1 MNTFQGMKSDDLT
14 TNNEQS
20 ESEKLAQI
28 DLVANLAETLADLLS
43 MYNSIV
49 KEIQTRENETKEDKL
64 MVSRITDLISYMANI
79 GVLDRMASF
88 FRTVRAVITTTN
100 CRLSDMIIHCLNL
113 LQRMIDFSKPK

>member
-1 MNTFQGMKSDDLT
+1 MKSDDLT

-28 DLVANLAETLADLLS
+28 DLVANLAQTLADLLT

-49 KEIQTRENETKEDKL
+49 QEIRTRENETKEDKL
-64 MVSRITDLISYMANI
+64 TMSRITDLISYMANI
-79 GVLDRMASF
+79 GVLDRIASF
-88 FRTVRAVITTTN
+88 FRTVRAVITTTK

-113 LQRMIDFSKPK
+113 LQQMIDFSKPK